1 MKSMESARR
10 FIYLSRAD
18 TPLRRLWDR
27 LSGWTM
33 TVVLICVVFFGIG
46 WSINRI
52 VERGTVI
59 LTHVIDWCGYH
70 PFVPAVTIALM
81 IAGCVWLDYRCGK

>member
-18 TPLRRLWDR
+18 TPLRRLFDR
-27 LSGWTM
+27 ASGFTMMAMLLGAVFWCIGYAISRFVDRSSEILS
-33 TVVLICVVFFGIG
+33 V
-46 WSINRI
+46 
-52 VERGTVI
+52 
-59 LTHVIDWCGYH
+59 VIDWCGYH

-81 IAGCVWLDYRCGK
+81 IGACVVADVRCGK